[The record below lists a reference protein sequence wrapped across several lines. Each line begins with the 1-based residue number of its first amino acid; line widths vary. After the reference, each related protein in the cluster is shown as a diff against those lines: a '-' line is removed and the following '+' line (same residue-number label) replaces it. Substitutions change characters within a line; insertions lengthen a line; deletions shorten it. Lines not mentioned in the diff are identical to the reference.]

1 MSGNGKPQGRGE
13 AGISVAAGQALRW
26 SAPVLNAEDLRR
38 NLNGRREVIL
48 LPKTIVTPLA
58 AEHLRDHD
66 IRVIRHIEPA
76 PQSKAASDTWGFA
89 QEHPQPLVTSAL
101 QALEREGV
109 RFQALPPAT
118 GTQPGAWSR
127 SVAECIAAGTCRGGR
142 VFCADA
148 GLVCCVANKLAG
160 LRAIAVASLP
170 QAARAK
176 AALGPNLVA
185 IEMPGRTFFELRQ
198 IIRTLCQAAHPVCP
212 AGVANTLRELDGH
225 AHR

>member
-127 SVAECIAAGTCRGGR
+127 SVAECIAAGTCRGGL

-148 GLVCCVANKLAG
+148 GLVCCV
-160 LRAIAVASLP
+160 
-170 QAARAK
+170 
-176 AALGPNLVA
+176 
-185 IEMPGRTFFELRQ
+185 
-198 IIRTLCQAAHPVCP
+198 
-212 AGVANTLRELDGH
+212 
-225 AHR
+225 